1 MTVSTDSSTMAFR
14 KRDLHRVEDLDDHQ
28 DQQDPVE
35 QFDHVAGQGA
45 RHQVR
50 DEVVGTHGQEDDRG
64 AGQEDIQADI
74 HEILDPREDSRDP
87 VARRVAV

>member
-28 DQQDPVE
+28 DQQDSIE
-35 QFDHVAGQGA
+35 QLDDVAGQSTGHELA
-45 RHQVR
+45 H
-50 DEVVGTHGQEDDRG
+50 EVVGADRQEDDRR

-87 VARRVAV
+87 VAR